1 MASMPTPSPYSE
13 SVVSQ
18 GPSKKVSTLLGLEPN
33 APAYSPFQALS
44 RQASD
49 EAKMLEG
56 VTTHP
61 TWSSIYQFYGVPE
74 GQDLTG
80 YLNASK
86 RGGMLPSTVGA
97 DTTPQSPA
105 AGSIPE
111 YVAPSDEASTKKAA
125 GGGLMSLRKFASGGD
140 STPKDLTSQQLA
152 KLNHLNARVGYGQ
165 TLSTKDQNTLN
176 ALTQQQQAYTQYQ
189 NDQAPPGTTPSLAQ
203 ALTVQTP
210 GIDLTQLNNQ
220 YAGVT
225 NPIFQQALN
234 NLNSISQAPSQFQ
247 QGTNTINQASQGLFN
262 NANYTPAQVNA
273 INEQAATY
281 QAALMNAPQDIQ
293 AQAYDAAQAATNQMA
308 QPRNVR
314 AVQVGTNQMAG
325 PQSWTSPG
333 TAAQYMDPYEKQ
345 VLSNQ
350 LQLANQQNAQQNNLL
365 KSQAAQAGAYGGARQ
380 QLALGQQQLNQNLA
394 NQNLVAQ
401 GLSNAYQSGLSQFN
415 TAQGQGLQAGQAN
428 LSAAQQSALANQQ
441 AGMTAQQLNQAAGL
455 TAGQANLSAAQQT
468 ALANQAALNNQRSQ
482 YVTQALQAATTNY
495 GGQLTAAQQNQI
507 AQNAAAQ
514 FNASAQNQMSLA
526 NQTAGMNAQQLN
538 QAAGLSANQQN
549 LGAYTNAGQLGQG
562 LGSLG
567 ASLWSGQQQIPQ
579 LYGTAASGAQS
590 LAQQAATGAQQTA
603 QNYWGGINSAYQPV
617 TNLLGQFGGTT
628 GTNNTS
634 KIPGGTV

>member
-74 GQDLTG
+74 GQDLSG

-189 NDQAPPGTTPSLAQ
+189 NDQAPSGTTPSLAQ

-293 AQAYDAAQAATNQMA
+293 AQAYDAAQMATNQMA
-308 QPRNVR
+308 QPQNVN
-314 AVQVGTNQMAG
+314 AVRMGTNQMAG

-333 TAAQYMDPYEKQ
+333 TSQQYMDPYIQ
-345 VLSNQ
+345 NVLQNQ
-350 LQLANQQNAQQNNLL
+350 LQLNNQQNAQQNNLL
-365 KSQAAQAGAYGGARQ
+365 KSQATGQHAYGGARE

-428 LSAAQQSALANQQ
+428 LTAAQQSAAN
-441 AGMTAQQLNQAAGL
+441 
-455 TAGQANLSAAQQT
+455 
-468 ALANQAALNNQRSQ
+468 NQAALNAQRSQ
-482 YVTQALQAATTNY
+482 YVTQALQAAQTNY
-495 GGQLTAAQQNQI
+495 GGQLSAAQQNQI
-507 AQNAAAQ
+507 AQNTAAQ
-514 FNASAQNQMSLA
+514 FDAGAQNQIALA

-617 TNLLGQFGGTT
+617 TNLLGSFGGTT
-628 GTNNTS
+628 ATTNTS
-634 KIPGGTV
+634 KLPGSTV